1 MAWVG
6 GWKEVVGVER
16 LLTWAVGASWMSAA
30 MVRRMIHAWQ
40 W

>member
-30 MVRRMIHAWQ
+30 MHI
-40 W
+40 